1 MWSEPFI
8 MKLPSGKQV
17 QSIPVADKIILY
29 YNNNS
34 WNTILV
40 SIHVCNQ
47 SLKGFNGVS
56 KHCGMNLPS
65 KF

>member
-17 QSIPVADKIILY
+17 QSIPVADKNIFY

-34 WNTILV
+34 WNTIFV
-40 SIHVCNQ
+40 SVQVCNQ
-47 SLKGFNGVS
+47 SLKRFQCS
-56 KHCGMNLPS
+56 I
-65 KF
+65 